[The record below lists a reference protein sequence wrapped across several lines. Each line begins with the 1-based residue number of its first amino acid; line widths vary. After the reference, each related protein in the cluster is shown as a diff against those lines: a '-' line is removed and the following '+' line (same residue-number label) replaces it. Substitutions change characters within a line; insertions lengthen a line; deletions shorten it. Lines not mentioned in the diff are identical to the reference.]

1 MSATRILIIED
12 DLEIARLAA
21 MYLHSEG
28 YVTATVNE
36 GALALAEIK
45 RYQPHLVILDLM
57 LPGLS
62 GIEICQQARAF
73 YQGPILVLTACND
86 EMSEVSLLKLG
97 ADDYLTKPV
106 RPHIMA
112 ARIAALLRRSQLSQQ
127 SEVQREQTTLAI
139 DTQRQRVSLLGQP
152 IKLTDSEYDL
162 LLLLSR
168 SRGEVV
174 SREQCCLQLR
184 GIEHGFSDRSI
195 DMRISSLRKKLSSDE
210 CGQLIKTVRNKGYM
224 LINS

>member
-12 DLEIARLAA
+12 DQEIARLAA
-21 MYLHSEG
+21 MYLQSEG
-28 YVTATVNE
+28 YVTAVIND
-36 GALALAEIK
+36 GAAALAEIT

-57 LPGLS
+57 LPGMS
-62 GIEICQQARAF
+62 GIDICQQARAF

-97 ADDYLTKPV
+97 ADDYLAKPV
-106 RPHIMA
+106 RPHILT
-112 ARIAALLRRSQLSQQ
+112 ARISALLRRSRLSQK
-127 SEVQREQTTLAI
+127 QTTAQVVKTLMI
-139 DTQRQRVSLLGQP
+139 DSIRQQVILLGKT

-162 LLLLSR
+162 LVLLSHKP
-168 SRGEVV
+168 GEAI
-174 SREQCCLQLR
+174 SREQCCQQLR

-224 LINS
+224 LIDC